1 MSVRMMC
8 IQLSSDDSTEG
19 DIVEAGV
26 RIGDV
31 YALLVGEYPQLE
43 LNTYAYWHKP
53 LAHHCTFWLLLK

>member
-1 MSVRMMC
+1 MSDWMMRM
-8 IQLSSDDSTEG
+8 QLSSDDSTEG

-43 LNTYAYWHKP
+43 FNT
-53 LAHHCTFWLLLK
+53 

>member
-1 MSVRMMC
+1 MMC
-8 IQLSSDDSTEG
+8 MQLSSDDSTEG

-43 LNTYAYWHKP
+43 FYTYAY
-53 LAHHCTFWLLLK
+53 

>member
-8 IQLSSDDSTEG
+8 LQLSSDDSTEG

-31 YALLVGEYPQLE
+31 YALLVGECSQLDFY
-43 LNTYAYWHKP
+43 TYTW
-53 LAHHCTFWLLLK
+53 